1 MPTLKDVATLALAS
15 RLLERP
21 LDGHAVLALAERLG
35 ERMDAESD
43 TEAYLAPLLEQYL
56 KALEDSSLPGVASS
70 VEPGALLEDLAA
82 RLEAIEKNAG

>member
-1 MPTLKDVATLALAS
+1 MPTLKDVAKLALAS

-21 LDGHAVLALAERLG
+21 LDGQAVLALAGRLG
-35 ERMDAESD
+35 EQMDSEND

-70 VEPGALLEDLAA
+70 IEPGELFEDLAD
-82 RLEAIEKNAG
+82 RLEAIEKNIE